1 MSRYGVTYNILHDL
15 PQWEY
20 NNHARV
26 AEVIG
31 SIYADMEPN
40 VAQGTCEQGI
50 FLMHMPGAEAAG
62 VGPVADSPHSPNEKI
77 SIHTLTDDWNRFVR
91 VLEAMINY

>member
-1 MSRYGVTYNILHDL
+1 MKNIICHTHNVTYFFNLVELEILFAGQRRTDAGD
-15 PQWEY
+15 
-20 NNHARV
+20 N
-26 AEVIG
+26 
-31 SIYADMEPN
+31 AD
-40 VAQGTCEQGI
+40 GI

-62 VGPVADSPHSPNEKI
+62 VGPVVDSPHSPNEKI